1 VGEGAIALSRMPIL
15 SKGAGWMGTD
25 AALVMQKITK
35 KFPGVLANDQVE
47 FQARRGE
54 IHALLGE
61 NGAGKSTLMN
71 ILIGLYWPDEGEI
84 LIDSKPVNLRT
95 PRDAVQAGVGMVHQH
110 FRLVPT
116 LTVAENITLGM
127 QSEGFWW
134 RPGAVEGKI
143 ADLSE
148 KYGMAVDPQAKI
160 WQLSVGEQ
168 QRVEIM
174 KMLYRGAQILI
185 LDEPT
190 AVLTPQEVRELFRN
204 LRQLAN
210 SDKAVIFITHKLH
223 EVMAYADR
231 ITVLRGGRSVAVREK
246 NKTSIRELAQ
256 LMVGKE
262 IVNEIEK
269 PDADFGETI
278 LRLEAVS
285 ALNDKGLP
293 ALRKIAFSIQKG
305 EILAFAGV
313 AGNGQRELAEVITGL
328 RPVTAGKIYLR
339 DKDITRYGVREIIE
353 AGVGYIPEDR
363 KGMGLIPNMAV
374 MENVMLKSYRDRSVC
389 PGWLLDHKAIRQKS
403 QELVTAFGVK
413 TATLDCPVR
422 LMSGGNLQRLVLA
435 REISAR
441 PKLIIANYPARGLDV
456 AATEAIHQM
465 LVDQRNQGASIL
477 MVSEDLEE
485 IFKLADRV
493 AVIYEGQI
501 MGIMAAKNAT
511 SEELG
516 LLMAGARKEVS
527 TG

>member
-1 VGEGAIALSRMPIL
+1 MGIDTALLMRN
-15 SKGAGWMGTD
+15 
-25 AALVMQKITK
+25 ITK
-35 KFPGVLANDQVE
+35 RFPGVLANDQVE

-71 ILIGLYWPDEGEI
+71 ILTGLYWPDEGEI
-84 LIDSKPVNLRT
+84 LIDGKPVNLRT
-95 PRDAVQAGVGMVHQH
+95 PRDAAEAGVGMVHQH
-110 FRLVPT
+110 FRLVSS
-116 LTVAENITLGM
+116 LTVAENITLGIKT
-127 QSEGFWW
+127 EGFWW
-134 RPGAVEGKI
+134 RPQVVEQKI
-143 ADLSE
+143 AALS
-148 KYGMAVDPQAKI
+148 KTYGMLVDPKAKI

-190 AVLTPQEVRELFRN
+190 AILTPQEVRELFKN
-204 LRQLAN
+204 LRQLAD
-210 SDKAVIFITHKLH
+210 SGKTVIFITHKLH

-246 NKTSIRELAQ
+246 GQTSVKELAQ

-262 IVNEIEK
+262 LVAEIDK
-269 PDADFGETI
+269 PPFCSGEDI
-278 LRLEAVS
+278 LRLEDIF

-293 ALRKIAFSIQKG
+293 ALRKVTFSVKRG

-328 RPVTAGKIYLR
+328 RPVTAGKIYLGE
-339 DKDITRYGVREIIE
+339 KDITRCSTREIIE

-363 KGMGLIPNMAV
+363 KGMGLVPNMAV
-374 MENVMLKSYRDRSVC
+374 MENVILKSYRDRSVC
-389 PGWLLDHKAIRQKS
+389 QGWLLDHKAIRQRA
-403 QELVTAFGVK
+403 QDLVTAFEVK
-413 TATLDCPVR
+413 TASLDCPVR

-441 PKLIIANYPARGLDV
+441 PSLIIAVYPARGLDV

-465 LVDQRNQGASIL
+465 LVAQRNQGTSIL
-477 MVSEDLEE
+477 LVSEDLEE
-485 IFKLADRV
+485 IFKLADRI

-501 MGIMAAKNAT
+501 MGILAAENT
-511 SEELG
+511 VPEEVG
-516 LLMAGARKEVS
+516 LLMAGAGKEVS
-527 TG
+527 AS